1 MAKNSSNFADQ
12 ISCVYAP
19 GRGVRNAM
27 VSRELARAFADVE
40 LGEEFA
46 GLAARRTKA
55 TKRGRLLC
63 EISGWFWS
71 GA

>member
-1 MAKNSSNFADQ
+1 MIA
-12 ISCVYAP
+12 
-19 GRGVRNAM
+19 G
-27 VSRELARAFADVE
+27 ELTRAFADVE
-40 LGEEFA
+40 LEEEFA

-55 TKRGRLLC
+55 TRRGGLLC